1 MDAADPRP
9 SLAPEMAAFAEY
21 LRSSDELQADDTI
34 EHMRVAT
41 SELRARASRT
51 RPEISRIEEQH
62 FEGFRYRVYDT
73 GQHAGGGGRA
83 SVFYHGGS
91 WTHLDIDVY
100 DPIIRRLAI
109 ESRAPVFAVDYPLAP
124 EVQFPGNVEF
134 CARFA
139 RHCASSLMD
148 SGSPDGAVG
157 LIGNSSGANL
167 ALAAA
172 LKLRDEGSSIVK
184 ALGLAYGVYDLVDEP
199 ASFEIYGSGDLP
211 LTKAGILED
220 RKLYV
225 PDAKMRTHPLVS
237 PLRGDLRGLP
247 PTYILVASH
256 DALYDENLALAA
268 KLGLAG
274 IDVSL
279 RVYPGMLHGFLET
292 ESLLDSSTARQA
304 LRELGTFMYDCYQEH
319 A

>member
-1 MDAADPRP
+1 MDATNLRP

-21 LRSSDELQADDTI
+21 LRSSDELQAGDTI
-34 EHMRVAT
+34 EHMRAAT

-51 RPEISRIEEQH
+51 RPEISSIEEQR
-62 FEGFRYRVYDT
+62 FEGFRYRLYDT
-73 GQHAGGGGRA
+73 GQHTGEGCA

-109 ESRAPVFAVDYPLAP
+109 ESRMPVFAVDYPLAP
-124 EVQFPGNVEF
+124 EVQFPGNIEF

-139 RHCASSLMD
+139 RHCASSLKD
-148 SGSPDGAVG
+148 RGSPGGSVG
-157 LIGNSSGANL
+157 LIGDSSGANL
-167 ALAAA
+167 ALAVAM
-172 LKLRDEGSSIVK
+172 KLRDEGSSIVK

-199 ASFEIYGSGDLP
+199 ASFEVYGSGDLP

-220 RKLYV
+220 RELYV

-247 PTYILVASH
+247 PTYMLVASH
-256 DALYDENLALAA
+256 DALYDENLALTA

-274 IDVSL
+274 VDVSL

-292 ESLLDSSTARQA
+292 ESLLDSSMARQA
-304 LRELGTFMYDCYQEH
+304 LRELGTFMRDCYQEQ